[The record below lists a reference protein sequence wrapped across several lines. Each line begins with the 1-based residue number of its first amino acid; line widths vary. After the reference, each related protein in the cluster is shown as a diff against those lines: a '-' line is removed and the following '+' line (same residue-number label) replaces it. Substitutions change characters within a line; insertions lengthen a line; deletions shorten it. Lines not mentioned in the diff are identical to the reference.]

1 VRNFVLFNQKD
12 DKCGKKIDS
21 AFFQSKKSDKTL
33 EMNRLFIRLSL
44 TNAESVFFLS
54 LMTKS
59 ILSAAAISTTGMLA
73 QNQKD
78 MRTINP
84 DAPVR
89 CSKTVVIQADS
100 KIAWAVLTDINNWA
114 AWQTDIRR
122 PMLNGPLQAGTT
134 FDWKT
139 GGAKIHS
146 TLHTVNPY
154 SQFGW
159 TGKTFGMFAIHNWTL
174 TERNGQTTIEVDESM
189 EGFLAR
195 LFKPSFNENLEK
207 GMQRWLDLLKQ
218 TCEKHR
224 IYSPPTQ
231 NL

>member
-1 VRNFVLFNQKD
+1 
-12 DKCGKKIDS
+12 
-21 AFFQSKKSDKTL
+21 
-33 EMNRLFIRLSL
+33 
-44 TNAESVFFLS
+44 
-54 LMTKS
+54 MTKS
-59 ILSAAAISTTGMLA
+59 ILSAAAISTTEMLA
-73 QNQKD
+73 QNPKD
-78 MRTINP
+78 MKTINT
-84 DAPVR
+84 DAPVT

-100 KIAWAVLTDINNWA
+100 KKVWAVLTDIDNWA
-114 AWQTDIRR
+114 AWQTDISK
-122 PMLNGPLQAGTT
+122 PKLNGVLQTGTT

-159 TGKTFGMFAIHNWTL
+159 TGKTFGIFAIHNWTL
-174 TERNGQTTIEVDESM
+174 TERNGQTTVEVDESM

-218 TCEKHR
+218 TCEKDG
-224 IYSPPTQ
+224 I
-231 NL
+231 